1 MEHHEYDEYEEYGE
15 AAGTP
20 LALGL
25 AWFSIGLG
33 ALELFAPGT
42 IARLIGVPDDDRNV
56 NILRAM
62 GAREAANGFAILAQP
77 DNATWLWSRVGGDA
91 IDLAYLAS
99 AMGADESEDSKLAL
113 AGAAVLGVAALDVLC
128 ARQLGREGAPP
139 ERQSAT
145 VHVEHAI
152 TVNRP
157 IEQVYGFWRNFENFP
172 RFMAHLESVEK
183 IGERRSRWRA
193 KGPAGTSFEW
203 AADTLEEV
211 ENERIVWESI
221 EGSDVRSRGAV
232 HFDRA
237 PGARGTEV
245 RVKLEYTPPGGSLG
259 RAVAWLFGEEPAQQ
273 VRDDLR
279 RFKQIIET
287 GEVVLSDGPA
297 LWRPAQPAETAEQ
310 IRTLAGAHR

>member
-1 MEHHEYDEYEEYGE
+1 M
-15 AAGTP
+15 
-20 LALGL
+20 
-25 AWFSIGLG
+25 
-33 ALELFAPGT
+33 
-42 IARLIGVPDDDRNV
+42 
-56 NILRAM
+56 
-62 GAREAANGFAILAQP
+62 
-77 DNATWLWSRVGGDA
+77 
-91 IDLAYLAS
+91 
-99 AMGADESEDSKLAL
+99 
-113 AGAAVLGVAALDVLC
+113 
-128 ARQLGREGAPP
+128 
-139 ERQSAT
+139 
-145 VHVEHAI
+145 
-152 TVNRP
+152 
-157 IEQVYGFWRNFENFP
+157 
-172 RFMAHLESVEK
+172 
-183 IGERRSRWRA
+183 
-193 KGPAGTSFEW
+193 
-203 AADTLEEV
+203 
-211 ENERIVWESI
+211 WESI

>member
-1 MEHHEYDEYEEYGE
+1 MERLEYGVHTGD
-15 AAGTP
+15 AAQR

-33 ALELFAPGT
+33 TVELFAPGT

-77 DNATWLWSRVGGDA
+77 DNAAWLWSRVGGDA
-91 IDLAYLAS
+91 ADLAYLAS
-99 AMGADESEDSKLAL
+99 AMGSDESYDSKLAL
-113 AGAAVLGVAALDVLC
+113 ASAAVLGVAALDVLC
-128 ARQLGREGAPP
+128 ARQLGRGLPAPKR
-139 ERQSAT
+139 ESRT
-145 VHVEHAI
+145 VHVEHAV

-183 IGERRSRWRA
+183 VGDRRSRWRA
-193 KGPAGTSFEW
+193 KGPAGTSFAW
-203 AADTLEEV
+203 AADTVEEV

-221 EGSDVRSRGAV
+221 EGSDVRTRGAV
-232 HFDRA
+232 YFDRA

-245 RVKLEYTPPGGSLG
+245 RVKLEYTPPGGGLG

-287 GEVVLSDGPA
+287 GEVVLSDGPG

-310 IRTLAGAHR
+310 IRTLAGAHQ

>member
-183 IGERRSRWRA
+183 IGE
-193 KGPAGTSFEW
+193 
-203 AADTLEEV
+203 
-211 ENERIVWESI
+211 
-221 EGSDVRSRGAV
+221 
-232 HFDRA
+232 
-237 PGARGTEV
+237 
-245 RVKLEYTPPGGSLG
+245 
-259 RAVAWLFGEEPAQQ
+259 
-273 VRDDLR
+273 
-279 RFKQIIET
+279 
-287 GEVVLSDGPA
+287 
-297 LWRPAQPAETAEQ
+297 
-310 IRTLAGAHR
+310 